1 MVVTHTAA
9 VMFSLP
15 PGVRITQVDAGG
27 VTIFDNGLAV
37 DDGGAVLATSS
48 STNDLLQLFVN
59 MQPPN
64 VYTGSV
70 LRIDGYQV

>member
-1 MVVTHTAA
+1 M
-9 VMFSLP
+9 
-15 PGVRITQVDAGG
+15 DAGG